1 MSNNE
6 LGITLPDPQ
15 PWLVEQRTVAFQN
28 RWVTVALDQV
38 RLPTDRT
45 YEYTRVDVNGV
56 GVAVI
61 GFNAAGEVL
70 LEREYRHGVGQVIWQ
85 LPGGLA
91 NRDEDL
97 VAAGLRELCEETG
110 HAPAQVTPTSV
121 RYLGMVW
128 DNPGLGATESHL
140 VAAWDLVETAQPR
153 RDPAEFVTLHWRSVA
168 WLKAAIRSGEIQE
181 RTTVAAVAHL
191 LLTGEL

>member
-1 MSNNE
+1 MSGDAS
-6 LGITLPDPQ
+6 GISLSDPQ

-38 RLPTDRT
+38 RLPTART

-91 NRDEDL
+91 NRNEDL
-97 VAAGLRELCEETG
+97 VAAGLRELLEETG
-110 HAPAQVTPTSV
+110 H
-121 RYLGMVW
+121 
-128 DNPGLGATESHL
+128 ATESHL
-140 VAAWDLVETAQPR
+140 VAAWDLIETAQPR

-191 LLTGEL
+191 LLSGEL

>member
-1 MSNNE
+1 M
-6 LGITLPDPQ
+6 
-15 PWLVEQRTVAFQN
+15 
-28 RWVTVALDQV
+28 
-38 RLPTDRT
+38 
-45 YEYTRVDVNGV
+45 
-56 GVAVI
+56 
-61 GFNAAGEVL
+61 
-70 LEREYRHGVGQVIWQ
+70 IWQ

-91 NRDEDL
+91 NRNEDL
-97 VAAGLRELCEETG
+97 VAAGLRELLEETG

-140 VAAWDLVETAQPR
+140 VAAWDLIETAQPR

-191 LLTGEL
+191 LLSGEL